1 MSGKLVD
8 VSSSN
13 IIIII
18 GHVFW
23 FVASI
28 RLTKSQS
35 YQGVVFGSVSI
46 KTQFRPI
53 ISLIGRYRSLIE
65 SQLEKKCPITLKVRG
80 NVYFYAA

>member
-23 FVASI
+23 FVVSI

-35 YQGVVFGSVSI
+35 YQGVGFGRVSI
-46 KTQFRPI
+46 KEGKRPI
-53 ISLIGRYRSLIE
+53 TFIIRH
-65 SQLEKKCPITLKVRG
+65 
-80 NVYFYAA
+80 FYN

>member
-35 YQGVVFGSVSI
+35 YQGVDFGSFSINLVFG
-46 KTQFRPI
+46 PI
-53 ISLIGRYRSLIE
+53 IVIIRRY
-65 SQLEKKCPITLKVRG
+65 
-80 NVYFYAA
+80 

>member
-8 VSSSN
+8 VSGSN

-23 FVASI
+23 LVVSI

-46 KTQFRPI
+46 NIVFGPI
-53 ISLIGRYRSLIE
+53 IFLIGHYYYQSITHLPHPNQIIVEPSLF
-65 SQLEKKCPITLKVRG
+65 R
-80 NVYFYAA
+80 FH

>member
-23 FVASI
+23 FVVSI

-53 ISLIGRYRSLIE
+53 IVIIGRVVSVKNRV
-65 SQLEKKCPITLKVRG
+65 PG
-80 NVYFYAA
+80 

>member
-23 FVASI
+23 FVVSI

-53 ISLIGRYRSLIE
+53 IVIIGSHYYQTSKIHTSTYL
-65 SQLEKKCPITLKVRG
+65 P
-80 NVYFYAA
+80 N